1 MATSE
6 EKGRA
11 LPKFGEW
18 DVNDPTTAEGFT
30 VIFTKA
36 RDEKKNGA
44 SGGGG
49 GGSAAAAADKRRGDD
64 HKAHG
69 KTTKR
74 WLCFTFEER

>member
-1 MATSE
+1 MATE

-36 RDEKKNGA
+36 RDEKKNGPSTG
-44 SGGGG
+44 SG
-49 GGSAAAAADKRRGDD
+49 AANDKRRDD
-64 HKAHG
+64 QKAG
-69 KTTKR
+69 KSTKR